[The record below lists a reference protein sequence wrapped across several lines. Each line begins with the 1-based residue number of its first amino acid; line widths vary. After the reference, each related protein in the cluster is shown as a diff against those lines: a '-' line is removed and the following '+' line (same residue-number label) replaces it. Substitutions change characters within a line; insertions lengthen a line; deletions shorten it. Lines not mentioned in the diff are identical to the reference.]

1 MGEQFTPFRAE
12 RNVFVQD
19 SLRKNGVILWASR
32 GDSNYFCSMNLR
44 TPLGQLRVL
53 GLLEGSSLLLLMLI
67 GVPLKWF
74 ANWPGIVKTVGP
86 IHGVLFLLFV
96 MSAIHVSIE
105 LKWHFRQLTWKV
117 LLACIVPFGTFYV
130 DRKYLKPMSEQ
141 EGK

>member
-1 MGEQFTPFRAE
+1 
-12 RNVFVQD
+12 
-19 SLRKNGVILWASR
+19 
-32 GDSNYFCSMNLR
+32 MNLR

-105 LKWHFRQLTWKV
+105 LKWNFRQLTWKV

-130 DRKYLKPMSEQ
+130 DRKYLQPLSEQ